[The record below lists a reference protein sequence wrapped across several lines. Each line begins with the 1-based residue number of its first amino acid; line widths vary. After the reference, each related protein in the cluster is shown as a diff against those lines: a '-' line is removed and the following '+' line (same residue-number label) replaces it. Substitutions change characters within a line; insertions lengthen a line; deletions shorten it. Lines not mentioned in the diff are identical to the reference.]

1 MSVAP
6 DPPPRRPAGD
16 PRRAPAPVPANGK
29 DAVFTRSL
37 HYELAGEEGRALLA
51 SYAVA
56 FALGIA
62 WLLVVHFGPHTAPMQ
77 LLPPDERPIAV
88 TFDALAP
95 TPDLPLAETA
105 ETGEEVRVPAPGPRN
120 RPPAPRVPRP
130 GTARAGNPGGNRT
143 TTSSAGAIADAFG
156 TSSGT
161 GSGGLVGDVSNVLR
175 GVDLASGSGG
185 TGAGTGGTG
194 GGGRGGKVVLGAGEG
209 GQGSRTPGRGGI
221 GGGLGPG
228 GGGGGGIG
236 GVGPGGGTVSRAPVR
251 ISAPRPISVPSVAGA
266 QRDVAE
272 LGTFVRGR
280 ESQLRF
286 CYNEFGLKVNP
297 ELAGSVTAAIALA
310 GNGAVTSVDIS
321 SRSWSGAGAADTER
335 CIAQKIR
342 GWRFPASELGG
353 GTYSFSF
360 SFTR

>member
-1 MSVAP
+1 MS
-6 DPPPRRPAGD
+6 
-16 PRRAPAPVPANGK
+16 APVDDVRQAPGLANGR
-29 DAVFTRSL
+29 DSLFTRSL
-37 HYELAGEEGRALLA
+37 RYELAGEEGRALLT
-51 SYAVA
+51 SYGVA

-62 WLLVVHFGPHTAPMQ
+62 WLGFVYFGPRTRPMQ
-77 LLPPDERPIAV
+77 LLSPEEQPIAV
-88 TFDALAP
+88 TFDALP
-95 TPDLPLAETA
+95 PDLEVAVEG
-105 ETGEEVRVPAPGPRN
+105 ESGEEVRVAAPGPAN
-120 RPPAPRVPRP
+120 RSPAPQADRP
-130 GTARAGNPGGNRT
+130 GNARAGNAAGTRPST
-143 TTSSAGAIADAFG
+143 TASAGAIADAFG
-156 TSSGT
+156 TRSGT

-175 GVDLASGSGG
+175 GVDVSSGAGG
-185 TGAGTGGTG
+185 TGAGAGATG

-221 GGGLGPG
+221 AGGAGVG

-251 ISAPRPISVPSVAGA
+251 ISPPRPIDVPAIGGP

-297 ELAGSVTAAIALA
+297 GLAGSVSAAITLT
-310 GNGAVTSVDIS
+310 GSGSVSGVNVTN
-321 SRSWSGAGAADTER
+321 RTWSGAGASETER
-335 CIAQKIR
+335 CIAEKIR
-342 GWRFPASELGG
+342 GWRFPASEAGG